1 MPGSEG
7 FEFQSEIPHHV
18 KDVLDQFFLV
28 VRSELIVIC
37 IVCIGN
43 LPG

>member
-7 FEFQSEIPHHV
+7 FEIQSEIPHHV
-18 KDVLDQFFLV
+18 KDVLDQLFLV
-28 VRSELIVIC
+28 VRSELIVIS
-37 IVCIGN
+37 IYCIGN